1 MAVSSVT
8 RSAPQALTQEPE
20 KQKTQ
25 KSQQGRAE
33 NNGNVEPG
41 TRRDAT
47 RSARSAQATESL
59 AKVAEKQRMQE
70 QEKTTKAAEQAAK
83 REAPKPVINSQ
94 GQQLGQVINA
104 TA

>member
-8 RSAPQALTQEPE
+8 RAAPQALTAAPDQT
-20 KQKTQ
+20 KNQD
-25 KSQQGRAE
+25 RRVA
-33 NNGNVEPG
+33 NG
-41 TRRDAT
+41 AT
-47 RSARSAQATESL
+47 APNAKREAAKSARSEQAVQMQ

-70 QEKTTKAAEQAAK
+70 QEKTAKAAEQTAK

-94 GQQLGQVINA
+94 GQKLGQVLNA